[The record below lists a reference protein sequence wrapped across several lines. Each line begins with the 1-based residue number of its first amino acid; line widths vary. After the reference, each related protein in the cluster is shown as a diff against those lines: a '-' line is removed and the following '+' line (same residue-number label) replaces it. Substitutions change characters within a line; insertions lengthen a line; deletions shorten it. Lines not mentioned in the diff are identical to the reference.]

1 MNDVSRW
8 LVVLGMGLLA
18 CAAAVRAQPAP
29 APAPDPLGVIPEKL
43 PYNTPYGAPIS
54 AERAQA
60 LLQAA
65 VAEANKRGWPLNIAV
80 ADSGGN
86 LVAFLRMDGAQLASI
101 AVAQHKAR
109 VAAKFRRPTK
119 VFEDAVQKQDYKYV
133 LTLDDVIAS
142 RGGIPI
148 IEDGK
153 LIGAIGCSGGTGS
166 QDELVCAAGAATIN
180 R

>member
-1 MNDVSRW
+1 
-8 LVVLGMGLLA
+8 
-18 CAAAVRAQPAP
+18 
-29 APAPDPLGVIPEKL
+29 
-43 PYNTPYGAPIS
+43 
-54 AERAQA
+54 
-60 LLQAA
+60 
-65 VAEANKRGWPLNIAV
+65 
-80 ADSGGN
+80 
-86 LVAFLRMDGAQLASI
+86 LASI

-109 VAAKFRRPTK
+109 VAVKFRRPTK